1 MAAVGLGYL
10 LASSVLVRVSGGSS
24 PLFVDVE
31 VEVQRL
37 LFFKGHCACLGGA
50 WV

>member
-10 LASSVLVRVSGGSS
+10 LASSALVRVNGGSS

-37 LFFKGHCACLGGA
+37 LFVKSHYVCLGGA

>member
-10 LASSVLVRVSGGSS
+10 LASSVLVRVSGGFS

-37 LFFKGHCACLGGA
+37 LFFKGHCVCLGGA